1 MLFKKPGWVLG
12 GVLLVERRWSGKH
25 PLSQAIITPIR
36 REQIECLERY
46 RDTQDNKV
54 MDKERQWGRETMWIK
69 GRGGGRWRRRER
81 GDVDSEEWEHR
92 KTKAPNYE
100 ALTHQEV
107 SNYHGDWGPAEKKGT
122 ILGALLRAGKKSPPN
137 WSLLIFLIS
146 YILGY
151 P

>member
-1 MLFKKPGWVLG
+1 MRK
-12 GVLLVERRWSGKH
+12 
-25 PLSQAIITPIR
+25 
-36 REQIECLERY
+36 
-46 RDTQDNKV
+46 RDNVDQ
-54 MDKERQWGRETMWIK
+54 KERGWKIE
-69 GRGGGRWRRRER
+69 GGER

-122 ILGALLRAGKKSPPN
+122 ILGALLRVGKKSPPN